1 MKEYYALKKEER
13 ESRSAPWPF
22 SRRRHPASGLAQWG
36 DRHRNTQNA
45 PRQWNRVSTGI
56 HKSAA
61 GKAISNGGF
70 HKSGAGKVISNGGF
84 HKSTTGKAISSTGF
98 HTSSAGK
105 AISNDGFHKS
115 GAGKAIS
122 SIGFRESSTGKA
134 ICCTGVHKS
143 VGGKTISPRDL
154 ANRPFPPRRRAGPAI
169 EVRHSDARSEP
180 PPVYNSYAQIPRL
193 YI

>member
-22 SRRRHPASGLAQWG
+22 SRRRHPASGLAQRG

-45 PRQWNRVSTGI
+45 PGEWNRVSTGI

-70 HKSGAGKVISNGGF
+70 HKSRAGKAISNGGF
-84 HKSTTGKAISSTGF
+84 HKSITGKVISSTGF
-98 HTSSAGK
+98 HTSS
-105 AISNDGFHKS
+105 
-115 GAGKAIS
+115 AGKAIS

-143 VGGKTISPRDL
+143 VGGKTISSAGSRKSIIP
-154 ANRPFPPRRRAGPAI
+154 AAPACWSCNRGAP
-169 EVRHSDARSEP
+169 
-180 PPVYNSYAQIPRL
+180 L
-193 YI
+193 